1 MPRRR
6 ATGGVKLACL
16 EGLSGTT
23 GGEARERLHQRV
35 AEGPRWVGLGADFL
49 LGCVSWTTPL
59 VPSTISLPLPSQEA
73 AQILY
78 TSTITSVTIRS
89 IVMLRNSEF
98 NYDIGFV
105 DD

>member
-1 MPRRR
+1 MILDP
-6 ATGGVKLACL
+6 ANA
-16 EGLSGTT
+16 
-23 GGEARERLHQRV
+23 
-35 AEGPRWVGLGADFL
+35 PVGLGAGFL
-49 LGCVSWTTPL
+49 PGCVRWITAL

-89 IVMLRNSEF
+89 IVMLSNSEF